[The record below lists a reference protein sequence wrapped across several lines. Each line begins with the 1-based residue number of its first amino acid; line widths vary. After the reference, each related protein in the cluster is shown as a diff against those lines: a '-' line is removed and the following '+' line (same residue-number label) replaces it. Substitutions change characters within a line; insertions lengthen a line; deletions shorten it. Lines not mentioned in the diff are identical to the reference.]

1 MSVKQKK
8 QFGVWLDTRRATI
21 VGYEDSEATDFSV
34 LGHAENP
41 GAGGNSSENA
51 GNQHERTLQQQF
63 FKEIARL
70 MPNADEIHVTGTG
83 TIQEQ
88 FRHYLADTPQFK
100 NTVTTDSTSQK
111 MSDTKLLEF
120 VDDKFH

>member
-8 QFGVWLDTRRATI
+8 QFGVWLDNRQATI
-21 VGYEDSEATDFSV
+21 VGFGALDATEFSV
-34 LGHAENP
+34 VGRAENP
-41 GAGGNSSENA
+41 GAGGNSSENSS
-51 GNQHERTLQQQF
+51 NQHERTLQQQF
-63 FKEIARL
+63 FKEIARH
-70 MPNADEIHVTGTG
+70 MQNADEIHLTGTG

-111 MSDTKLLEF
+111 MSDKKLIEF
-120 VDDKFH
+120 VGEKFN